1 MRTPFRLKKV
11 LACAV
16 ALCLLTVLLPLT
28 ALAAEDV
35 TGSWTLD
42 SMKIEGEWMSAALL
56 KLLGADAALEFRSDG
71 SGTFSTTM
79 GEETESFDF
88 TWQQFGNKILIEDGV
103 ATLSDDG
110 KLTKE
115 ADDDMAM
122 AFVRA
127 DSTAG
132 SSDSGSG
139 TASAFTRSS
148 DTSASGSLNRTVT
161 TRKGV
166 SLTPVGIRT
175 STGSSWNKPEDGKVF
190 VLVNFR
196 VENNSSASVS
206 ISSMLS
212 FSAYSDDSK
221 LDFSV
226 GALLEA
232 EGSIDMTL
240 DPGKN
245 GTGEI
250 GYEVDPNWQTLEIK
264 FTPELFDSESYTF
277 IFSRSDL
284 GI

>member
-1 MRTPFRLKKV
+1 
-11 LACAV
+11 
-16 ALCLLTVLLPLT
+16 
-28 ALAAEDV
+28 
-35 TGSWTLD
+35 
-42 SMKIEGEWMSAALL
+42 
-56 KLLGADAALEFRSDG
+56 
-71 SGTFSTTM
+71 M

-110 KLTKE
+110 KLRIKG
-115 ADDDMAM
+115 DDDMAM

-132 SSDSGSG
+132 SSGSGSG
-139 TASAFTRSS
+139 TASALTRSS

-175 STGSSWNKPEDGKVF
+175 STGSSWNTPEDGKVF

-212 FSAYSDDSK
+212 FSAYADDSK
-221 LDFSV
+221 LDFSF

-277 IFSRSDL
+277 TFSRSDL